1 MKPETVETFETFAM
15 PILFLL
21 ILTALPVLDV
31 LATFRLAAL
40 LNVPGLT
47 LFIPGLVLGFW
58 MLRRESRRLRTQ
70 LAPALAELT
79 LPALMF
85 DSARRILAGLL
96 FMIPG
101 VVSDL
106 LAVVLLTM
114 PARLSP
120 ATAPPA
126 PHRPTVVEGDFR
138 RVD

>member
-1 MKPETVETFETFAM
+1 M
-15 PILFLL
+15 PFLFLL
-21 ILTALPVLDV
+21 ILTTLPVLDA
-31 LATFRLAAL
+31 LATFRLAEL
-40 LNVPGLT
+40 CNVPGVS
-47 LFIPGLVLGFW
+47 LFIPGLVLGLW

-70 LAPALAELT
+70 LVPALAELT

-85 DSARRILAGLL
+85 DSARRMLAGIL
-96 FMIPG
+96 FMMPG

-126 PHRPTVVEGDFR
+126 PRRSTVVNGEYR
-138 RVD
+138 RLD

>member
-1 MKPETVETFETFAM
+1 M
-15 PILFLL
+15 PIVFLL

-31 LATFRLAAL
+31 LATLRLAAL
-40 LNVPGLT
+40 LNVPGLA
-47 LFIPGLVLGFW
+47 LFVPGVVLGFW
-58 MLRRESRRLRTQ
+58 MLRRESRRLRTH
-70 LAPALAELT
+70 LAPALAELS

-85 DSARRILAGLL
+85 DSARRILAGIL

-120 ATAPPA
+120 AAAPPTRQ
-126 PHRPTVVEGDFR
+126 RPTAVEGDFR